1 MTDIKLIVLDIDG
14 TLLNDAHELTS
25 RTETAIKAAMEKGV
39 QIVLATGKTIASARD
54 LIKRLNL
61 TTPGVYV
68 QGTSIHDA
76 SGHVTHQQTL
86 SADIARQVITFAEDR
101 GFTVA
106 IYSGKRVI
114 MRRLTGAEKTL
125 TDHHEPAPE
134 AAGALQ
140 NILDET
146 PVNKLIV
153 FHKDGGQTLPSLRW
167 QINAQINGAVHMV
180 MVVGHLE
187 ILPAGAS
194 KGAGVK
200 SVLKDLKVPAEQ
212 VMAVGDGDNDIEMLQ
227 MVGVGV
233 AVENATSKLKEV
245 AKHVVAS
252 NDADGVAEA
261 IERFVLKIEPKP
273 VTIAVATTAEAEKPA
288 AETPKQNEGAP

>member
-14 TLLNDAHELTS
+14 TLLNNAHELTP
-25 RTETAIKAAMEKGV
+25 RTETALKAAMEKGI
-39 QIVLATGKTIASARD
+39 QIVLATGKTVASARD
-54 LIKRLNL
+54 LVKRLNL

-68 QGTSIHDA
+68 QGTSVHDA
-76 SGHVTHQQTL
+76 GGNVTHQQTL
-86 SADIARQVITFAEDR
+86 SADVARQLITFAEDR

-106 IYSGKRVI
+106 IYSGSRVI
-114 MRRLTGAEKTL
+114 MRRLTGLEKTL
-125 TDHHEPAPE
+125 TEHHEPEPE

-153 FHKDGGQTLPSLRW
+153 FNRGE
-167 QINAQINGAVHMV
+167 
-180 MVVGHLE
+180 GHLE

-200 SVLKDLKVPAEQ
+200 SVLRDLKVPTEQ

-227 MVGVGV
+227 LVGVGV
-233 AVENATSKLKEV
+233 AVENATPKLKEV

-261 IERFVLKIEPKP
+261 IERFVLNIEPKP
-273 VTIAVATTAEAEKPA
+273 VTIAVATTAEADAAKAEKPVV
-288 AETPKQNEGAP
+288 EPPKQNKGAP